1 MNVPQSYS
9 IFVTHQTSPS
19 DIQNTTKCPFNYAY
33 KRIATRPR
41 YENRFRRTSTFSAA
55 QTRTVVAILLASLL
69 RGVKADCSVDRYG
82 NEHCTQSVA
91 ARVGLSSVLVFL
103 LVAMARYMRYR
114 RRRAAQIYIANA
126 LQNQLKANNDSGGSP
141 PNTPHPLRVHGSPGA
156 VPHYTYDRD
165 AGFVPR
171 AHSPPP
177 YYTPPPGAPPKGPYR
192 GKGSFPI

>member
-1 MNVPQSYS
+1 MLAPPY
-9 IFVTHQTSPS
+9 TSWMLL
-19 DIQNTTKCPFNYAY
+19 
-33 KRIATRPR
+33 
-41 YENRFRRTSTFSAA
+41 FSH
-55 QTRTVVAILLASLL
+55 
-69 RGVKADCSVDRYG
+69 RYG

-91 ARVGLSSVLVFL
+91 ARVGLSSVLGTPPLLLCFTSLNKLSRSVFL